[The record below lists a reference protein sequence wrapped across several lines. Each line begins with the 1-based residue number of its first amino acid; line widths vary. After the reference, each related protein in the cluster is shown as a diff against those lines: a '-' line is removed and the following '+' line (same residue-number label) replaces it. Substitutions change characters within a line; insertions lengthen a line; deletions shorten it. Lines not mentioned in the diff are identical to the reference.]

1 VVSAEATFA
10 VGAVA
15 ADAPPPTANDAPAAP
30 KKGKALLRRF
40 LFEPCFACAIRFS
53 HTHKYMVDE

>member
-1 VVSAEATFA
+1 VLPDVTFA
-10 VGAVA
+10 VGATA

-30 KKGKALLRRF
+30 KKGKAVVRRF
-40 LFEPCFACAIRFS
+40 LFEPCFACVIGFS